1 MRKPTLCV
9 IIAAIA
15 TVVAGST
22 ELMAQT
28 GGGATLV
35 GTVRDSMGAT
45 VAGAKVTVTNTE
57 TAFVTET
64 ITKEDGGYYLP
75 YLAPGNYRLKVTS
88 SGFKEYLQE
97 GLSFRSAEVPRLDI
111 SLELGSLTESV
122 TVQASVSLI
131 NTENVLS
138 SYVIPK
144 DVLVETPGVMKRTVY
159 LLQYMPGVV
168 GVVGQAGFHI
178 AGQAQNDI
186 GATLDGILAKSPYT
200 GVVNQV
206 DGVIQGSTDAMEEV
220 KVLTTGVSAE
230 YGHSAG
236 GSMKMVYK
244 SGTNQLHASFEDRY
258 LPGSWVHRNYITQF
272 PLPAS
277 APWYYETFDLVV
289 SGPVVIPKLYNGRN
303 KTFWLSDYDINH
315 EHTINQTIN
324 TVPSTEMLNGDFSFP
339 GAPGGGFPLYD
350 PASTRLVNGTWTRD
364 PIPNNMI
371 PKARFDP
378 VAVKFL
384 ALGIWQQ
391 PNQPGSFSRSGPAN
405 NLLFNN
411 TCRCL
416 HRDRWDEKVDHQ
428 FSPNQKIYF
437 RYSQGHHRGQN
448 GDPFARPE
456 YNASREIG
464 PADDIN
470 GVISHTSIIS
480 SRMFNEF
487 RVGYN
492 RRATSNPI
500 RPDVLKDTLG
510 IPGIPAETF
519 PYFNIGYSIAA
530 MGFNREVGEDE
541 VLQDNVTRIV
551 GKHSVKFGYEMIR
564 TMYSRKDTSLPS
576 GQYNFTGGTALP
588 FTPNTGNDFAS
599 FLLGSVTSATFTK
612 QFAIFL
618 PRLWDHELYI
628 QDDWKV
634 TPKLSL
640 NLGLRWMYQSPFRTK
655 FDQQSQ
661 FDPNATDPVTG
672 LKGAITHPKGAIGK
686 RDLNNFQ
693 PRLGVAYNFNPKWVF
708 RSSFGMMT
716 IDSSGPGGFDEYA
729 GNFNILQPTGDPRQV
744 FQLSAGPGPINYP
757 VNADGTV
764 TYTGASFGSRTA
776 TLRDPN
782 LRNPYIINWS
792 AGFQGQLSNT
802 WTISL
807 MHQGTSGVG
816 LTRNW
821 NINTVPLSIALGG
834 DRALQDRVFAA
845 QQNFLYYPQFGTI
858 NYLSNFNHNTW
869 HSANVTV
876 DKRYSNGL
884 TVQVSYNISKSL
896 SNDDSLSYYNRQGKA
911 RTSYDQRHQFGAFA
925 IYELPVGRGK
935 RFLNRGGIVNAVL
948 GGWKVDLSE
957 NALSGAPVSITHA
970 GSPNKYLTAS
980 RVNTT
985 APVETAIVPDYDM
998 GQRFP
1003 TAAQTPYFNMSTFA
1017 YPDSY
1022 TIGTLGSRVLQAP
1035 ALLWMQYFATKSWL
1049 VHERYKFSLRLDGHN
1064 LPWKRPNV
1072 AAPNT
1077 TYNLSNTAAW
1087 GKFTGVVGDF
1097 SNFGTAQ
1104 ANTQLSVRV
1113 EF

>member
-1 MRKPTLCV
+1 MRK
-9 IIAAIA
+9 IAAYVILAGVA
-15 TVVAGST
+15 TLVVGSV

-35 GTVRDSMGAT
+35 GTVRDATGAA
-45 VAGAKVTVTNTE
+45 VSGAKVNVVNTE

-64 ITKEDGGYYLP
+64 TTKEDGGYYLP
-75 YLAPGNYRLKVTS
+75 YLAPGSYRMKVTA
-88 SGFKEYLQE
+88 SGFKEYVRE
-97 GLSFRSAEVPRLDI
+97 GLSFRSADVPRVDI
-111 SLELGSLTESV
+111 GLEVGGVSESV
-122 TVQASVSLI
+122 TVQASAGLI

-144 DVLVETPGVMKRTVY
+144 EVLTETPGVMKRTVY
-159 LLQYMPGVV
+159 LMQYMPGVV

-186 GATLDGILAKSPYT
+186 GATLDGIVAKSPYT

-277 APWYYETFDLVV
+277 APWYYQTFDLVV
-289 SGPVVIPKLYNGRN
+289 SGPLIIPKLYNGRN

-315 EHTINQTIN
+315 EHTINQTTN

-339 GAPGGGFPLYD
+339 SAPSGGFPLYD
-350 PASTRLVNGTWTRD
+350 PATTRQVNGTWTRD
-364 PIPNNMI
+364 PIPGNSI
-371 PKARFDP
+371 PKSRFDP

-384 ALGIWQQ
+384 SIGIWQA
-391 PNQPGSFSRSGPAN
+391 PNQPGSYSRSGPAN

-428 FSPNQKIYF
+428 FSANQKIYF

-448 GDPFARPE
+448 GDPFAKPE

-470 GVISHTSIIS
+470 GVVSHTSIIS
-480 SRMFNEF
+480 PRMFNEF
-487 RVGYN
+487 RLGYN
-492 RRATSNPI
+492 RRATSNPV

-519 PYFNIGYSIAA
+519 PFFNIGYSIAS
-530 MGFNREVGEDE
+530 MGYNREVGEDQ
-541 VLQDNVTRIV
+541 VLQDNFTLIA
-551 GKHSVKFGYEMIR
+551 GKHNIKIGYELIR

-576 GQYNFTGGTALP
+576 GQYNFAGGTALP
-588 FTPNTGNDFAS
+588 FTPNTGNDFAA
-599 FLLGSVTSATFTK
+599 FLLGAVTSATFTK

-618 PRLWDHELYI
+618 PRLLDHELYI

-661 FDPNATDPVTG
+661 FDPNATDPLTG
-672 LKGAITHPKGAIGK
+672 LKGAITHPQGAIGK

-693 PRLGVAYNFNPKWVF
+693 PRLGVAYNFHPKWVF
-708 RSSFGMMT
+708 RTSFGIMT
-716 IDSSGPGGFDEYA
+716 VDNSGPGGFDEYA

-744 FQLSAGPGPINYP
+744 FQLSAGPGPIRYP

-764 TYTGASFGSRTA
+764 SYTGASFGNRTA

-792 AGFQGQLSNT
+792 AGFQGQLSDT
-802 WTISL
+802 WTVSL

-821 NINTVPLSIALGG
+821 NINTIPLSIALGG
-834 DRALQDRVFAA
+834 DRVLQDKVFAA
-845 QQNFLYYPQFGTI
+845 QQSYLYYPQFGTI

-869 HSANVTV
+869 HSGNVTV
-876 DKRYSNGL
+876 DKRYGNGL

-935 RFLNRGGIVNAVL
+935 RFLNRGGLANAIF
-948 GGWKVDLSE
+948 GGWKVDVSE
-957 NALSGAPVSITHA
+957 NALSGQPISVSHA
-970 GSPNKYLTAS
+970 GSPNRYLTAS

-985 APVETAIVPDYDM
+985 APIESAKVPNWDM

-1003 TAAQTPYFNMSTFA
+1003 TSAQTPYFNISTFA

-1035 ALLWMQYFATKSWL
+1035 ALLWMQYFATKSWI
-1049 VHERYKFSLRLDGHN
+1049 VHERYKFSFRLDGHN
-1064 LPWKRPNV
+1064 LPWKRPNL

-1077 TYNLSNTAAW
+1077 SYNLSNTAAW
-1087 GKFTGVVGDF
+1087 GRFTGVVGDF